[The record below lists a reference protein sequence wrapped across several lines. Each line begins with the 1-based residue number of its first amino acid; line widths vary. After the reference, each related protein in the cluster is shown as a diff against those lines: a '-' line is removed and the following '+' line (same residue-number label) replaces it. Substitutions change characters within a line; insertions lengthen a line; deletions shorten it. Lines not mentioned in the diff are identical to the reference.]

1 MAATIGLVPWWTWA
15 ALGFFAAVLV
25 FAAVYGFAALR
36 RVRAFAATGDR
47 VTGALEELMTR
58 TEALERRVADT
69 EERRADVERQL
80 ERLNRSL
87 ERLSVLGWAL
97 GDARR
102 GLARIRA
109 AATLRK

>member
-1 MAATIGLVPWWTWA
+1 MPWWTWV
-15 ALGFFAAVLV
+15 ALGFFALMLVLV
-25 FAAVYGFAALR
+25 GVHALSAFR
-36 RVRAFAATGDR
+36 RLRALAATGER
-47 VTGALEELMTR
+47 VTAALDELTAR
-58 TEALERRVADT
+58 TEALERRVEKSEA
-69 EERRADVERQL
+69 RRADVEEHL

-109 AATLRK
+109 AATLGK